1 MLSKFR
7 KKSQQGFTLVELMI
21 VVAIIGIL
29 AVVAIPTYLRFT
41 RQAKTSE
48 VTVNLAAVSKGAT
61 GWYNDEHTDTA
72 SGNPVVRHFPTSSAQ
87 NDMSSG
93 IPAPGSVELGDTVST
108 WGTTP
113 DNAGS
118 ASSPANAPC
127 TAPNV
132 GQSLYTKNTNN
143 WEGLIW
149 KRVQFGI
156 DKAHYFQ
163 YYYGTSGVGTGALY
177 MVVARADIDC
187 DATYSDYR
195 LRGNVNTVT
204 GEVERSNIVKRD
216 PLE

>member
-48 VTVNLAAVSKGAT
+48 VTINLAAISKGAT

-72 SGNPVVRHFPTSSAQ
+72 SGNPVFRHFPNLDPQINITA
-87 NDMSSG
+87 NPPSG
-93 IPAPGSVELGDTVST
+93 ETALAGDLTAKWGQEPA
-108 WGTTP
+108 GTGAEASRPATP
-113 DNAGS
+113 PCAG
-118 ASSPANAPC
+118 
-127 TAPNV
+127 
-132 GQSLYTKNTNN
+132 GQALYTKNSLN
-143 WEGLIW
+143 WTGIIW
-149 KRVQFGI
+149 TRVSFGI

-163 YYYGTSGVGTGALY
+163 YYYGSSGTGTASTYL
-177 MVVARADIDC
+177 VAARADIDC
-187 DATYSDYR
+187 DVTFSDYR
-195 LRGNVNTVT
+195 LRGNVNGQT
-204 GEVERSNIVKRD
+204 GEVERSNVVKRD